1 MVSALGLS
9 YICVQ
14 VTRPEEMPPARVPA
28 ILPGPTQHSRGF
40 PRNKEATSPDL
51 SRSCSRSS
59 LTVFSEHS
67 CVSQTGQ
74 RAAPPT
80 PEFVLLFLL
89 SPPYT
94 AFAPQLV
101 RTRPERV
108 GTTVTTRIPQGKA
121 ELRFLTFPELMKK
134 V

>member
-1 MVSALGLS
+1 MQAA
-9 YICVQ
+9 
-14 VTRPEEMPPARVPA
+14 RPEEIPPARVPA
-28 ILPGPTQHSRGF
+28 ILPGPTRHSRGF
-40 PRNKEATSPDL
+40 PRDREATSPDL
-51 SRSCSRSS
+51 SRSCPRSS

-67 CVSQTGQ
+67 CVSQKDRT
-74 RAAPPT
+74 ACCSPT

-108 GTTVTTRIPQGKA
+108 GLGGTTITTRIPQGQA
-121 ELRFLTFPELMKK
+121 ELRFLSFPELMKK

>member
-94 AFAPQLV
+94 AFAPQL
-101 RTRPERV
+101 
-108 GTTVTTRIPQGKA
+108 
-121 ELRFLTFPELMKK
+121 ELGPGQRGWAQQLQLEFPRARQSFASLPSQS
-134 V
+134 

>member
-1 MVSALGLS
+1 MQAA
-9 YICVQ
+9 
-14 VTRPEEMPPARVPA
+14 RPEEIPPARVPPFCLGPRDTA
-28 ILPGPTQHSRGF
+28 EDSLGIEKPLPPTCPVLVPVLPLRFSVSTRV
-40 PRNKEATSPDL
+40 
-51 SRSCSRSS
+51 S
-59 LTVFSEHS
+59 LRK
-67 CVSQTGQ
+67 TGQ
-74 RAAPPT
+74 CCSPT

-108 GTTVTTRIPQGKA
+108 GTTITTRIPQGQA
-121 ELRFLTFPELMKK
+121 ELRFLSFPELMKK